1 MPRYGLS
8 KRAVRHG
15 FFSRAFFIGLSNLTR
30 TLTIFTL
37 PFYLGL
43 ILLLVAIRE
52 RRFKA
57 ALIYIALMVLG
68 IAIVMLP
75 WLIRQE
81 RMWIFSISDN
91 IRSHTR
97 PPPQSQAMDSGVR
110 WTRCGQDSDSMGVAT
125 GRMHNGENMGRDL
138 VFIFAKYSLLEY
150 ANTFSPRSRALSKYA
165 GCILVRARN
174 LR

>member
-81 RMWIFSISDN
+81 RMYGYSASLTISGK
-91 IRSHTR
+91 SFTR
-97 PPPQSQAMDSGVR
+97 PPRPNTSNGLPAFARTPMRTGFQTQSAI
-110 WTRCGQDSDSMGVAT
+110 AT
-125 GRMHNGENMGRDL
+125 GTL
-138 VFIFAKYSLLEY
+138 CAKQ
-150 ANTFSPRSRALSKYA
+150 RK
-165 GCILVRARN
+165 I
-174 LR
+174 